1 MLAGYIQ
8 LKVISARQLLF
19 ETLSSVYLP
28 FLPLEIIIT
37 AGGENIAPVPI
48 EDHIK
53 AELPLVAS
61 AMVIGDKRKFLSCL
75 LTLQVFLLGGFIV
88 NFEQRLS
95 TFLIFLGIILNIF
108 LSAQLTFTCSKSIM
122 ETVEKE
128 VKYVQK

>member
-1 MLAGYIQ
+1 M
-8 LKVISARQLLF
+8 
-19 ETLSSVYLP
+19 
-28 FLPLEIIIT
+28 PLEIIIT

-53 AELPLVAS
+53 AELPPVAS

-75 LTLQVFLLGGFIV
+75 LTLQVCLLGGFIV